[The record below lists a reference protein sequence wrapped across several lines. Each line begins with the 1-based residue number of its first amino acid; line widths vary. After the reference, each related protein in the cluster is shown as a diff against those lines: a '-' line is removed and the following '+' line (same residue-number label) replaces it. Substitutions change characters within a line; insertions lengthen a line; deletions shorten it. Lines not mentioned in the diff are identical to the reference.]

1 MDFSIEKIA
10 KDYIYRRYPNAS
22 VLEKEKYVTDWRNKI
37 RDSKALVEDFKK
49 RVGEPSGKKVLDA
62 GCGNGGI
69 SIAFAMAGAEV
80 HGVEV
85 EQELYDIS
93 KQHAEALGIK
103 ANFYLY
109 NGDKLPFDNNY
120 FDYAVS
126 ASVLEHTDDP
136 KHYLNEILRTVK
148 SGGKLYLGFPNK
160 FAPRETHTQLMFLT
174 YLPRFLQKFYIKIFH
189 RNPLPDNNLHFYG
202 YFDLERMINPPAGG
216 GVGGY
221 KWKMLEEEGESK
233 NILKKVIKKTLRV
246 FGLSYKALLPHILVI
261 LQKEKIK

>member
-1 MDFSIEKIA
+1 MEFSIEKVA
-10 KDYIYRRYPNAS
+10 KDYIYRRYPRAT

-49 RVGEPSGKKVLDA
+49 RVGEPAGKKVLDA

-69 SIAFAMAGAEV
+69 SIAFAMAGAEA

-85 EQELYDIS
+85 EDELFQIS
-93 KQHAEALGIK
+93 KQHAQALGIN

-109 NGDKLPFDNNY
+109 NGDRLPFEDDF

-136 KHYLNEILRTVK
+136 VHYLNEILRTMK
-148 SGGKLYLGFPNK
+148 PGGKLYLGFPNK
-160 FAPRETHTQLMFLT
+160 LAPRETHTQLMFLT
-174 YLPRFLQKFYIKIFH
+174 YLPKFLQDFYIKIFH
-189 RNPLPDNNLHFYG
+189 RNPLPDNSLHFYG
-202 YFDLERMINPPAGG
+202 YFDLLRMIGG

-221 KWKMLEEEGESK
+221 RWKVLEEEGGSK